1 MKPTQHAIS
10 NYEPSTFRTEI
21 HSTTGECDRA
31 TNIQNAANHCSH
43 YQLMTNPPQ
52 LSPGQRVLL
61 NDTPAEVIRTQA
73 VGDIDYLRAYI
84 EGEGAKTVCLD
95 DVKIQPSESGI
106 ETLSDFQL
114 DSLHPDHEAVSAQWF
129 DLHTQATKLKL
140 AHEQG
145 QLLSISNSLVR
156 LEPYQLDAVN
166 WVMQKLRQRALIGDD
181 VGLGK
186 TIEAGLILKEL
197 AARNRA
203 DRVLFVVPAHL
214 QKKWIRDMDRFFD
227 VDLTVADRAWVDGER
242 RRLGEEANIWDQDQQ
257 QLVTSMAFLRRDEFQ
272 PALQDAFWDVV
283 VVDEAHK
290 AAKRGDSP
298 SKTAQMVDT
307 ITGNSDSLLLL
318 SATPHDGKGEAFRS
332 LVEYIDPFLVAEN
345 RELSQETV
353 DRVMIRRGKT
363 DIYDEDGDRVFPDRE
378 VNSVSISM
386 THDERQFYRAVT
398 DYVKNVYNRSEKLN
412 EPAVGF
418 AMALMQKRLVSSVGA
433 IHATLRRRLDDLLDE
448 EAETDGLS
456 EEARAYLDGEDLDE
470 DDKQHAEDEI
480 AGLTVTS
487 TDEQLHEEIDTL
499 RDLVSLAEDLPV
511 DSKAQKVRRFIS
523 QLLEEQP
530 NEKLLLFTEYR
541 DTLDY
546 LLEYVEDEPWA
557 DEILVIHGDVDK
569 DERAR
574 IEDEFNH
581 GQSRLLFAT
590 DAASEGIDLQH
601 SCHIMANYELPWN
614 PNRLEQRIGRIHR
627 YGQEEEVTVWNFLF
641 DDTRESEIFEMLQT
655 KVEEIRSQLGNT
667 ADVLG
672 ILDDID
678 VDSLIME
685 SIENDEPPSATKAEL
700 EELIEE
706 RQRTLEEW
714 YERSLVDTSTFD
726 AESRRQI
733 QQVVDESADVY
744 GSEGDIREFF
754 ERAVEAFGGDFEK
767 RGTNLYEAA
776 LPDGIASPDHD
787 ATFGPFTFDR
797 DFAMDH
803 EDITY
808 LAPDTDVLQRLMA
821 RVLEDERG
829 EVGLKLLPFVDTPG
843 ITYNYRV
850 AFEDGTG
857 DVIREETIP
866 VFVDAA
872 HEDAQQALGER
883 VVEGDSI
890 AAKPDVDALQTVL
903 DAQSDLRAAA
913 DRYVSARVTEI
924 KNQLQEKR
932 HDETARE
939 LENLEEYAQSERDRI
954 ESFIKEY
961 ERKADAGSD
970 MDIAI
975 RGQQERLEQ
984 LEARIETRRNEL
996 RRREQ
1001 IISLAPEVENYCLT
1015 LPL

>member
-1 MKPTQHAIS
+1 
-10 NYEPSTFRTEI
+10 
-21 HSTTGECDRA
+21 
-31 TNIQNAANHCSH
+31 
-43 YQLMTNPPQ
+43 MTDAS
-52 LSPGQRVLL
+52 LSPGQQVVL
-61 NDTPAEVIRTQA
+61 NGTSAEVIQTRT
-73 VGDIDYLRAYI
+73 VGDIEYLRAYI
-84 EGEGAKTVCLD
+84 DGEGVKTVCLD
-95 DVKIQPSESGI
+95 DVDVQPHQTGL
-106 ETLSDFQL
+106 ETLSGQQL
-114 DSLHPDHEAVSAQWF
+114 DDLHPDHEAVSAQWF

-156 LEPYQLDAVN
+156 LEPYQLACVN

-197 AARNRA
+197 SARNRA

-227 VDLTVADRAWVDGER
+227 VDLTVADRAWVEGER
-242 RRLGEEANIWDQDQQ
+242 RRLGEEANIWNQDQQ
-257 QLVTSMAFLRRDEFQ
+257 QLVTSMAFLRQDEFR
-272 PALQDAFWDVV
+272 PALRDAFWDVV

-298 SKTAQMVDT
+298 SKTANMVET
-307 ITGNSDSLLLL
+307 VAGNSDSLLLL

-363 DIYDEDGDRVFPDRE
+363 DIYDDDGERIFPDRE
-378 VNSVSISM
+378 VNSVSVSM

-433 IHATLRRRLDDLLDE
+433 IHATLRRRLNDLLNEQTATDE
-448 EAETDGLS
+448 LS
-456 EEARAYLDGEDLDE
+456 EEAEAYLDGEDLDE
-470 DDKQHAEDEI
+470 DDKQQAEDEI
-480 AGLTVTS
+480 AGLTVAS
-487 TDEQLHEEIDTL
+487 NDEQLQEEIDTL

-530 NEKLLLFTEYR
+530 DEKLLLFTEYR

-546 LLEYVEDEPWA
+546 LLDFVQDEPWA

-569 DERAR
+569 EERAR

-627 YGQEEEVTVWNFLF
+627 YGQDKEVKVWNFLF

-685 SIENDEPPSATKAEL
+685 SIQNDEPPSATKEEL

-706 RQRTLEEW
+706 RQRTLEDW

-733 QQVVDESADVY
+733 QEVVDESEDVY
-744 GSEGDIREFF
+744 GSAGDIREFF
-754 ERAVEAFGGDFEK
+754 EQAVEAFGGEFEK
-767 RGTNLYEAA
+767 RGTNLYQAE
-776 LPDGIASPDHD
+776 LPEDIRPPNED

-797 DFAMDH
+797 EFAMEH
-803 EDITY
+803 EKITFV
-808 LAPDTDVLQRLMA
+808 APDTDVLQRLMA
-821 RVLEDERG
+821 RVLESDRG

-843 ITYNYRV
+843 VTYNYRV

-857 DVIREETIP
+857 EVIREETIP
-866 VFVDAA
+866 VFVDA
-872 HEDAQQALGER
+872 EQRDAQQALGER
-883 VVEGDSI
+883 VIEGETVS
-890 AAKPDVDALQTVL
+890 AKSEVDDIRTVVDAE
-903 DAQSDLRAAA
+903 DELREAA
-913 DRYVSARVTEI
+913 DRYVSARVNEI
-924 KNQLQEKR
+924 KSDLSSKR
-932 HDETARE
+932 HEETARE
-939 LENLEEYAQSERDRI
+939 LENLNEYAQSERERI
-954 ESFIKEY
+954 ESFIEEY
-961 ERKADAGSD
+961 ERKSEAGSD

-975 RGQQERLEQ
+975 RGQRERLEK
-984 LEARIETRRNEL
+984 LEERIETRRQEL
-996 RRREQ
+996 KRRERV
-1001 IISLAPEVENYCLT
+1001 ISLAPEVENYCLT

>member
-1 MKPTQHAIS
+1 MTDS
-10 NYEPSTFRTEI
+10 
-21 HSTTGECDRA
+21 
-31 TNIQNAANHCSH
+31 IQF
-43 YQLMTNPPQ
+43 
-52 LSPGQRVLL
+52 SPGQRVIL
-61 NDTPAEVIRTQA
+61 NGAPAEVIKIQR
-73 VGDIDYLRAYI
+73 VGEIEYLRAYI
-84 EGEGAKTVCLD
+84 DGEGAKTVCLD
-95 DVKIQPSESGI
+95 DVEIQPHRSGI
-106 ETLSDFQL
+106 EELSNQRID
-114 DSLHPDHEAVSAQWF
+114 DLHPDHEAVSAQWF

-227 VDLTVADRAWVDGER
+227 VDLTVADRAWVEGER
-242 RRLGEEANIWDQDQQ
+242 RRLGEEANIWNQDQQ
-257 QLVTSMAFLRRDEFQ
+257 QLVTSMAFLRQDEFR
-272 PALQDAFWDVV
+272 PALRDAFWDVV
-283 VVDEAHK
+283 VIDEAHK
-290 AAKRGDSP
+290 TAKRGDSP
-298 SKTAQMVDT
+298 SKTANMVDT
-307 ITGNSDSLLLL
+307 VTGNSDSLLLL

-363 DIYDEDGDRVFPDRE
+363 DIYDEDGERVFPDRE
-378 VNSVSISM
+378 VNSVSVSM

-487 TDEQLHEEIDTL
+487 TDEQLQEEIDTL

-530 NEKLLLFTEYR
+530 DEKLLLFTEYR

-546 LLEYVEDEPWA
+546 LLEYVQDEPWA

-569 DERAR
+569 EERAR

-627 YGQEEEVTVWNFLF
+627 YGQDKEVKVWNFLF
-641 DDTRESEIFEMLQT
+641 EDTRESEIFEMLQT
-655 KVEEIRSQLGNT
+655 KVEEIRSKLGNT

-672 ILDDID
+672 ILDDIN

-685 SIENDEPPSATKAEL
+685 SIQNDQPPSATKEEL

-714 YERSLVDTSTFD
+714 YERSLVETSTFD

-733 QQVVDESADVY
+733 QEVVDDSEDVY

-754 ERAVEAFGGDFEK
+754 ERAITAFGGEFEK
-767 RGTNLYEAA
+767 RGTNLYQAE
-776 LPDGIASPDHD
+776 LPEQVRPAGAD

-808 LAPDTDVLQRLMA
+808 LAPDTDVLQRIMA
-821 RVLEDERG
+821 HVLEDERG
-829 EVGLKLLPFVDTPG
+829 EVGLKLLPFVDRPG

-857 DVIREETIP
+857 EVIREETIP
-866 VFVDAA
+866 VFVDA
-872 HEDAQQALGER
+872 EQKDAQQALGER
-883 VVEGDSI
+883 VIEGQTVS
-890 AAKPDVDALQTVL
+890 AKPDFNNLQTIIDIENDLRSAAEQYVSVRVNEIR
-903 DAQSDLRAAA
+903 SDLR
-913 DRYVSARVTEI
+913 S
-924 KNQLQEKR
+924 KR
-932 HDETARE
+932 HKETARE
-939 LENLEEYAQSERDRI
+939 LENLDDYAQAERERI
-954 ESFIKEY
+954 ESFIQEY
-961 ERKADAGSD
+961 ERKAEGGSD

-975 RGQQERLEQ
+975 RGQRERLEK
-984 LEARIETRRNEL
+984 LEERIDTHRNEL
-996 RRREQ
+996 KRREQ
-1001 IISLAPEVENYCLT
+1001 VISLAPEVENYCLT

>member
-1 MKPTQHAIS
+1 MLLS
-10 NYEPSTFRTEI
+10 
-21 HSTTGECDRA
+21 D
-31 TNIQNAANHCSH
+31 
-43 YQLMTNPPQ
+43 
-52 LSPGQRVLL
+52 LSPGEKIVL
-61 NDTPAEVIRTQA
+61 NNTSAEVIQTRT
-73 VGDIDYLRAYI
+73 VGDIEYLRAYI
-84 EGEGAKTVCLD
+84 DGEGVKTVCLD
-95 DVKIQPSESGI
+95 DVDVQPHQTGLERLPSQ
-106 ETLSDFQL
+106 QL
-114 DSLHPDHEAVSAQWF
+114 DDLHPDHDSVSAQWF

-156 LEPYQLDAVN
+156 LEPYQLACVN

-197 AARNRA
+197 SARNRA

-227 VDLTVADRAWVDGER
+227 IDLTVADRAWVEGER
-242 RRLGEEANIWDQDQQ
+242 RRLGEETNIWNQDQQ
-257 QLVTSMAFLRRDEFQ
+257 QLVTSMAFLRQDEFR
-272 PALQDAFWDVV
+272 PALRDAFWDVV

-298 SKTAQMVDT
+298 SKTANMVET
-307 ITGNSDSLLLL
+307 VAGNSDSLLLL

-332 LVEYIDPFLVAEN
+332 LIEYIDPFLVGEN
-345 RELSQETV
+345 RELGQETV

-363 DIYDEDGDRVFPDRE
+363 DIYDDDGERIFPDRE
-378 VNSVSISM
+378 VNSVSVSM

-433 IHATLRRRLDDLLDE
+433 IHATLRRRLTDLLDE
-448 EAETDGLS
+448 QTATDELS
-456 EEARAYLDGEDLDE
+456 EEAEAYLDGEDLDE
-470 DDKQHAEDEI
+470 DDKQQAEDEI
-480 AGLTVTS
+480 AGLTVAS
-487 TDEQLHEEIDTL
+487 NDEQLQEEIDTL
-499 RDLVSLAEDLPV
+499 RDLVSLVEDLPV
-511 DSKAQKVRRFIS
+511 DSKAQKVRRFIN

-530 NEKLLLFTEYR
+530 DEKLLLFTEYR

-546 LLEYVEDEPWA
+546 LLDFVQDEPWA

-569 DERAR
+569 EERAH

-627 YGQEEEVTVWNFLF
+627 YGQDKEVKVWNFLF
-641 DDTRESEIFEMLQT
+641 EDTRESEIFEILQT
-655 KVEEIRSQLGNT
+655 KVEEIRSKLGNT

-685 SIENDEPPSATKAEL
+685 SIQNDEPPSATKEEL

-706 RQRTLEEW
+706 RQRTLKEW

-733 QQVVDESADVY
+733 QEVVDESEDVY

-754 ERAVEAFGGDFEK
+754 EQAVKAFDGEFEK
-767 RGTNLYEAA
+767 RGTNLYQAE
-776 LPDGIASPDHD
+776 LPKDIRPPNVD

-797 DFAMDH
+797 EFAMEH
-803 EDITY
+803 EDITFV
-808 LAPDTDVLQRLMA
+808 APDTDVLQRLMA
-821 RVLEDERG
+821 RVLEDDRG

-857 DVIREETIP
+857 EVIREETIP
-866 VFVDAA
+866 VFVDA
-872 HEDAQQALGER
+872 EQRDAQQALGER
-883 VVEGDSI
+883 VVEGETVS
-890 AAKPDVDALQTVL
+890 AKPDATDLRAVMDAE
-903 DAQSDLRAAA
+903 DNLRAAA
-913 DRYVSARVTEI
+913 DRYVSVRVDEI
-924 KNQLQEKR
+924 KGDLRSKR
-932 HDETARE
+932 NEETARE
-939 LENLEEYAQSERDRI
+939 LENLNEYAQAERERI
-954 ESFIKEY
+954 ESFIEEY
-961 ERKADAGSD
+961 ERKSKAGSD

-975 RGQQERLEQ
+975 RGQRERLEK
-984 LEARIETRRNEL
+984 LEERIETRRGEL
-996 RRREQ
+996 KRREQ
-1001 IISLAPEVENYCLT
+1001 VISLAPKVENYCLA

>member
-1 MKPTQHAIS
+1 MTD
-10 NYEPSTFRTEI
+10 STF
-21 HSTTGECDRA
+21 
-31 TNIQNAANHCSH
+31 
-43 YQLMTNPPQ
+43 
-52 LSPGQRVLL
+52 SPGQQVVL
-61 NDTPAEVIRTQA
+61 NGKSAEVIQTRT
-73 VGDIDYLRAYI
+73 VGSIEYLRAYI
-84 EGEGAKTVCLD
+84 HGVGVKTVCLD
-95 DVKIQPSESGI
+95 DVDVQPHQTGLERLLGQ
-106 ETLSDFQL
+106 QL
-114 DSLHPDHEAVSAQWF
+114 GDLHPNHDSVSAQWF

-156 LEPYQLDAVN
+156 LEPYQLACVN
-166 WVMQKLRQRALIGDD
+166 WVMQKLRQRALIADD

-197 AARNRA
+197 SARNRA

-227 VDLTVADRAWVDGER
+227 IDLTVADRAWVEGER
-242 RRLGEEANIWDQDQQ
+242 RRFGEEANIWDQDRQ
-257 QLVTSMAFLRRDEFQ
+257 QLVTSMAFLRQDEFR
-272 PALQDAFWDVV
+272 PAFRDAFWDVV

-290 AAKRGDSP
+290 TAKRGQSP
-298 SKTAQMVDT
+298 SKTANMVDT
-307 ITGNSDSLLLL
+307 VADNSDSLLLL

-345 RELSQETV
+345 RELPKETV
-353 DRVMIRRGKT
+353 DRVMMRRGKEAIF
-363 DIYDEDGDRVFPDRE
+363 DDDGERIFPDRE
-378 VNSVSISM
+378 VNSVSVQM

-433 IHATLRRRLDDLLDE
+433 IHATLRRRLTDLLDE
-448 EAETDGLS
+448 QTATDTLS
-456 EEARAYLDGEDLDE
+456 EEAEAYLDGEDLDE
-470 DDKQHAEDEI
+470 DDKQQAEDEI
-480 AGLTVTS
+480 AGLTVAS
-487 TDEQLHEEIDTL
+487 NDEQLQEEIDTL

-511 DSKAQKVRRFIS
+511 DSKAQKVRRFIT

-530 NEKLLLFTEYR
+530 DEKLLLFTEYR

-546 LLEYVEDEPWA
+546 LLDFVQDEPWA

-569 DERAR
+569 EDRAR

-627 YGQEEEVTVWNFLF
+627 YGQDKEVKVWNFLF

-655 KVEEIRSQLGNT
+655 KVEEIRSKLGNT

-685 SIENDEPPSATKAEL
+685 SIQNDDPPSATKEEL

-733 QQVVDESADVY
+733 QEVVDDSEDVY
-744 GSEGDIREFF
+744 GSAGDIREFF
-754 ERAVEAFGGDFEK
+754 EQAVEAFGGTFEK
-767 RGTNLYEAA
+767 RGTNLYQAQ
-776 LPDGIASPDHD
+776 LPDDIRPPNVD

-797 DFAMDH
+797 EFAMEH
-803 EDITY
+803 EDITFV
-808 LAPDTDVLQRLMA
+808 APDTDVLQRLMA
-821 RVLEDERG
+821 RVLEDNRG

-857 DVIREETIP
+857 EVIREETIP
-866 VFVDAA
+866 VFVDT
-872 HEDAQQALGER
+872 EQQDAQQALGER
-883 VVEGDSI
+883 VVKGETVS
-890 AAKPDVDALQTVL
+890 AKPDVN
-903 DAQSDLRAAA
+903 DLRTVMDVEDDLRTAA
-913 DRYVSARVTEI
+913 DRYVSVRVNEI
-924 KNQLQEKR
+924 KSELSSSR
-932 HDETARE
+932 HAETARE
-939 LENLEEYAQSERDRI
+939 LENLNEYAQAERERI
-954 ESFIKEY
+954 ESFIEEY
-961 ERKADAGSD
+961 ERKSDAGSD

-975 RGQQERLEQ
+975 RGQRERLEK
-984 LEARIETRRNEL
+984 LEKRIETRRQEL
-996 RRREQ
+996 KRREQ

-1015 LPL
+1015 LSL

>member
-1 MKPTQHAIS
+1 
-10 NYEPSTFRTEI
+10 
-21 HSTTGECDRA
+21 
-31 TNIQNAANHCSH
+31 
-43 YQLMTNPPQ
+43 MTDASF
-52 LSPGQRVLL
+52 SPGQQVVL
-61 NDTPAEVIRTQA
+61 NGTPAEVIQTRT
-73 VGDIDYLRAYI
+73 VGDIVYLRAYI
-84 EGEGAKTVCLD
+84 DGDGVKTVCLD
-95 DVKIQPSESGI
+95 DVDVRLHQTGLERLPGQ
-106 ETLSDFQL
+106 QL
-114 DSLHPDHEAVSAQWF
+114 EDLHPNHDSVSAQWF
-129 DLHTQATKLKL
+129 DLHTQAMKLKL

-156 LEPYQLDAVN
+156 LEPYQLACVN

-214 QKKWIRDMDRFFD
+214 QKKWIRDMNRFFD
-227 VDLTVADRAWVDGER
+227 VDLTVADRAWVEGER
-242 RRLGEEANIWDQDQQ
+242 RRLGEEANIWNQDQQ
-257 QLVTSMAFLRRDEFQ
+257 QLVTSMAFLRQDEFR
-272 PALQDAFWDVV
+272 PALRNAFWDVV
-283 VVDEAHK
+283 VVDESHK

-298 SKTAQMVDT
+298 SKTANMVET
-307 ITGNSDSLLLL
+307 VASNSDSLLLL

-363 DIYDEDGDRVFPDRE
+363 DIYDDDGERIFPDRE
-378 VNSVSISM
+378 VNSVSVSM

-433 IHATLRRRLDDLLDE
+433 IHATLRRRLTDLLEEQTATDE
-448 EAETDGLS
+448 LS
-456 EEARAYLDGEDLDE
+456 EEAEAYLDGENLDE
-470 DDKQHAEDEI
+470 DDKQQAEDEI
-480 AGLTVTS
+480 AGLTVAS
-487 TDEQLHEEIDTL
+487 NDEQLQEEIDTL

-530 NEKLLLFTEYR
+530 DEKLLLFTEYR
-541 DTLDY
+541 DTLDAF
-546 LLEYVEDEPWA
+546 LDLVQDEPWA

-569 DERAR
+569 EERAR

-627 YGQEEEVTVWNFLF
+627 YGQDKEVKVWNFLF

-655 KVEEIRSQLGNT
+655 KVEEIRSKLGNT

-678 VDSLIME
+678 VDSFIME
-685 SIENDEPPSATKAEL
+685 SIQNDDPPSATKEEL

-733 QQVVDESADVY
+733 QEVVDESEDVY
-744 GSEGDIREFF
+744 GSAGDIREFF
-754 ERAVEAFGGDFEK
+754 EQAVEAFGGEFEK
-767 RGTNLYEAA
+767 RGTNLYQAE
-776 LPDGIASPDHD
+776 LPDDIRPPNVD

-797 DFAMDH
+797 EFAMEH
-803 EDITY
+803 EDITFV
-808 LAPDTDVLQRLMA
+808 APDTDVLQRLMA
-821 RVLEDERG
+821 CVLEDDRG

-857 DVIREETIP
+857 EVIREETIP
-866 VFVDAA
+866 VFVDA
-872 HEDAQQALGER
+872 EQRDAQQVLGER
-883 VVEGDSI
+883 AVEGETVS
-890 AAKPDVDALQTVL
+890 AKPDADDLRTVL
-903 DAQSDLRAAA
+903 DAEDDLRAAA
-913 DRYVSARVTEI
+913 DRYVSVRVNEI
-924 KNQLQEKR
+924 KSNLRSKR
-932 HDETARE
+932 HEETARE
-939 LENLEEYAQSERDRI
+939 LENLNEYAQAERERI
-954 ESFIKEY
+954 ESFIEEY
-961 ERKADAGSD
+961 ERKSEAGSD
-970 MDIAI
+970 MNIAI
-975 RGQQERLEQ
+975 RGQRERLEK
-984 LEARIETRRNEL
+984 LEDRIETRRQEL
-996 RRREQ
+996 NRREQ
-1001 IISLAPEVENYCLT
+1001 LISLAPEVENYCLT

>member
-1 MKPTQHAIS
+1 MTD
-10 NYEPSTFRTEI
+10 STF
-21 HSTTGECDRA
+21 
-31 TNIQNAANHCSH
+31 
-43 YQLMTNPPQ
+43 
-52 LSPGQRVLL
+52 SPGQRVIL
-61 NDTPAEVIRTQA
+61 NDTSAEVIHTRT
-73 VGDIDYLRAYI
+73 VGDIEYLRAYI
-84 EGEGAKTVCLD
+84 DGKGVKTVCLD
-95 DVKIQPSESGI
+95 DVDVQPHQDQFEAFPGQ
-106 ETLSDFQL
+106 QL
-114 DSLHPDHEAVSAQWF
+114 DDLHPDHDAVSANWF

-156 LEPYQLDAVN
+156 LEPYQLACVN
-166 WVMQKLRQRALIGDD
+166 WVMQKLRQRALIADD

-197 AARNRA
+197 SARNRA

-214 QKKWIRDMDRFFD
+214 QKKWIRDMNRFFD
-227 VDLTVADRAWVDGER
+227 VGLTVADRAWVEGER
-242 RRLGEEANIWDQDQQ
+242 RRLGEEANIWNQDQQ
-257 QLVTSMAFLRRDEFQ
+257 QLVTSMAFLRQEEFR
-272 PALQDAFWDVV
+272 PALRDAFWDIV

-298 SKTAQMVDT
+298 SKTSNMVET
-307 ITGNSDSLLLL
+307 VAGNSDSLLLL

-332 LVEYIDPFLVAEN
+332 LVAYIDPFLVAED
-345 RELSQETV
+345 RELTQEAV
-353 DRVMIRRGKT
+353 DRVMIRRGKEGL
-363 DIYDEDGDRVFPDRE
+363 YDENGERLFPDRE
-378 VNSVSISM
+378 VNSVSVQM
-386 THDERQFYRAVT
+386 THDERQFYRGVT
-398 DYVKNVYNRSEKLN
+398 DYVKHVYNRSEKLN

-433 IHATLRRRLDDLLDE
+433 IHATLRRRLNDLLDK
-448 EAETDGLS
+448 ETATGNLS
-456 EEARAYLDGEDLDE
+456 EEAEAYLAGEDLDE
-470 DDKQHAEDEI
+470 DGKQQAEDEI
-480 AGLTVTS
+480 AGLTVAS
-487 TDEQLHEEIDTL
+487 NDQQLEEEIDTL
-499 RDLVSLAEDLPV
+499 RDLVSLAESLPV

-530 NEKLLLFTEYR
+530 DEKLLLFTEYR

-546 LLEYVEDEPWA
+546 LLDFVQDEPWA

-569 DERAR
+569 DDRAR

-627 YGQEEEVTVWNFLF
+627 YGQDKEVKVWNFLF
-641 DDTRESEIFEMLQT
+641 EDTRESEIFEMLQN
-655 KVEEIRSQLGNT
+655 KIEEIRSKLGNT

-672 ILDDID
+672 ILDDLD

-685 SIENDEPPSATKAEL
+685 SIQNDEPPGATKEEL
-700 EELIEE
+700 EEMIEE

-714 YERSLVDTSTFD
+714 YERSLVETSTFD
-726 AESRRQI
+726 AESRQQI
-733 QQVVDESADVY
+733 QEVVDDSEDVY

-754 ERAVEAFGGDFEK
+754 EQAITAFGGEFEK
-767 RGTNLYEAA
+767 RSTNLYQAEIPEEVRPAGA
-776 LPDGIASPDHD
+776 D

-808 LAPDTDVLQRLMA
+808 LAPDTDVLQRIMTH
-821 RVLEDERG
+821 VLEDERG

-857 DVIREETIP
+857 EVIQEETIP
-866 VFVDAA
+866 VFVDA
-872 HEDAQQALGER
+872 EQKDAQQALGER
-883 VVEGDSI
+883 VIEGQTVS
-890 AAKPDVDALQTVL
+890 AKPDVNNLRTIIDAENNLRSAAERYVSVRVNEIK
-903 DAQSDLRAAA
+903 SDLR
-913 DRYVSARVTEI
+913 S
-924 KNQLQEKR
+924 KR
-932 HDETARE
+932 HEETARE
-939 LENLEEYAQSERDRI
+939 LENLDEYAQAERERI
-954 ESFIKEY
+954 ESFIEEY
-961 ERKADAGSD
+961 ERKSEAGSD

-975 RGQQERLEQ
+975 RGQRERLKK
-984 LEARIETRRNEL
+984 LEERIDTRRNEL
-996 RRREQ
+996 QRREQ
-1001 IISLAPEVENYCLT
+1001 VISLAPEVENYCLT

>member
-1 MKPTQHAIS
+1 MTDA
-10 NYEPSTFRTEI
+10 TF
-21 HSTTGECDRA
+21 
-31 TNIQNAANHCSH
+31 
-43 YQLMTNPPQ
+43 
-52 LSPGQRVLL
+52 SPGQQVVL
-61 NDTPAEVIRTQA
+61 NGRSAEIIQTRT
-73 VGDIDYLRAYI
+73 VGDIEYLRAYI
-84 EGEGAKTVCLD
+84 DGEGVKTVCLD
-95 DVKIQPSESGI
+95 DVDVQPHQTGL
-106 ETLSDFQL
+106 ETLSGQQL
-114 DSLHPDHEAVSAQWF
+114 DDLHPDHEAVSAQWF
-129 DLHTQATKLKL
+129 NLHTQATKLKL

-156 LEPYQLDAVN
+156 LEPYQLACVN

-197 AARNRA
+197 SARNRA

-214 QKKWIRDMDRFFD
+214 KKKWIRDMDRFFD
-227 VDLTVADRAWVDGER
+227 VNLTVADRAWVEGER
-242 RRLGEEANIWDQDQQ
+242 RRLGEEANIWNQDQE
-257 QLVTSMAFLRRDEFQ
+257 QLVTSMAFLRQDEFR

-298 SKTAQMVDT
+298 SKTANMVET
-307 ITGNSDSLLLL
+307 VAGNSDSLLLL

-363 DIYDEDGDRVFPDRE
+363 DIYDDDGERIFPDRE
-378 VNSVSISM
+378 VNSVSVSM

-433 IHATLRRRLDDLLDE
+433 IHATLRRRLNDLLDE
-448 EAETDGLS
+448 QTTTDELS
-456 EEARAYLDGEDLDE
+456 EEAEAYLDGEDLDE
-470 DDKQHAEDEI
+470 DDKQRAEDEI
-480 AGLTVTS
+480 AGLTVAS
-487 TDEQLHEEIDTL
+487 NDEQLQEEIDTL

-530 NEKLLLFTEYR
+530 DEKLLLFTEYR

-546 LLEYVEDEPWA
+546 LLDFVQDEPWA

-569 DERAR
+569 EERAR

-627 YGQEEEVTVWNFLF
+627 YGQDKEVKVWNFLF

-655 KVEEIRSQLGNT
+655 KVEEIRSKLGNT

-672 ILDDID
+672 ILDDIG

-685 SIENDEPPSATKAEL
+685 SIQNDEPPSATKEEL

-733 QQVVDESADVY
+733 QEVVDESEDIY
-744 GSEGDIREFF
+744 GSAGDIREFF
-754 ERAVEAFGGDFEK
+754 EQAVEAFDGEFEK
-767 RGTNLYEAA
+767 RGTNLYQAE
-776 LPDGIASPDHD
+776 LPDDIRPPNVD

-797 DFAMDH
+797 EFAMDH
-803 EDITY
+803 EEITFV
-808 LAPDTDVLQRLMA
+808 APDTDVLQRLMA
-821 RVLEDERG
+821 RVLEDDRG
-829 EVGLKLLPFVDTPG
+829 AVGIKLLPFVDTPG
-843 ITYNYRV
+843 LTYNYRV

-857 DVIREETIP
+857 EVIREETIP
-866 VFVDAA
+866 VFVDA
-872 HEDAQQALGER
+872 EQRDSQQALGER
-883 VVEGDSI
+883 VVEGETVS
-890 AAKPDVDALQTVL
+890 AKPDSDDLRTVMDAR
-903 DAQSDLRAAA
+903 DELRAAA
-913 DRYVSARVTEI
+913 DRYVSVRVNEI
-924 KNQLQEKR
+924 KSALSSQR
-932 HDETARE
+932 HEETARE
-939 LENLEEYAQSERDRI
+939 LENLNEYAQAERERI
-954 ESFIKEY
+954 EAFIEEY
-961 ERKADAGSD
+961 ERKSEAGSD

-975 RGQQERLEQ
+975 RGQRERLEK
-984 LEARIETRRNEL
+984 LEDRIETRRQEL
-996 RRREQ
+996 KRRERV
-1001 IISLAPEVENYCLT
+1001 ISLAPEVENICLT

>member
-1 MKPTQHAIS
+1 MTD
-10 NYEPSTFRTEI
+10 STF
-21 HSTTGECDRA
+21 
-31 TNIQNAANHCSH
+31 
-43 YQLMTNPPQ
+43 
-52 LSPGQRVLL
+52 SPGQRVIL
-61 NDTPAEVIRTQA
+61 NDTPAEVIHTRT
-73 VGDIDYLRAYI
+73 VGDIEYLRAYI
-84 EGEGAKTVCLD
+84 DGKGVKTVCLD
-95 DVKIQPSESGI
+95 DVDVQPHQDQFEAFPGQ
-106 ETLSDFQL
+106 QL
-114 DSLHPDHEAVSAQWF
+114 DDLHPDHDAVSANWF

-156 LEPYQLDAVN
+156 LEPYQLACVN

-197 AARNRA
+197 SARNRA

-214 QKKWIRDMDRFFD
+214 QKKWIRDMNRFFD
-227 VDLTVADRAWVDGER
+227 VDLTVADRAWVEGER
-242 RRLGEEANIWDQDQQ
+242 RRLGEETNIWNQDQQ
-257 QLVTSMAFLRRDEFQ
+257 QLVTSMAFLRQEEFR
-272 PALQDAFWDVV
+272 PALRDAFWDIV

-298 SKTAQMVDT
+298 SKTSNMVET
-307 ITGNSDSLLLL
+307 VAGNSDSLLLL

-332 LVEYIDPFLVAEN
+332 LVAYIDPFLVAED
-345 RELSQETV
+345 RELTQEAV
-353 DRVMIRRGKT
+353 DRVMIRRGKEGL
-363 DIYDEDGDRVFPDRE
+363 YDENGERLFPDRE
-378 VNSVSISM
+378 VNSVSVQM
-386 THDERQFYRAVT
+386 THDERQFYRGVT
-398 DYVKNVYNRSEKLN
+398 DYVKHVYNRSEKLN

-433 IHATLRRRLDDLLDE
+433 IHATLRRRLNDLLDE
-448 EAETDGLS
+448 ETATGNLS
-456 EEARAYLDGEDLDE
+456 EEAEAYLAGEDLDE
-470 DDKQHAEDEI
+470 DGKQQAEDEI
-480 AGLTVTS
+480 AGLTVAS
-487 TDEQLHEEIDTL
+487 NDQQLEEEIDTL
-499 RDLVSLAEDLPV
+499 RDLVSLAESLPV

-530 NEKLLLFTEYR
+530 DEKLLLFTEYR

-546 LLEYVEDEPWA
+546 LLDFVQDEPWA

-569 DERAR
+569 DNRAR

-627 YGQEEEVTVWNFLF
+627 YGQDKEVKVWNFLF
-641 DDTRESEIFEMLQT
+641 EDTRESEIFEMLQN
-655 KVEEIRSQLGNT
+655 KIEEIRSKLGNT

-672 ILDDID
+672 ILDDLG

-685 SIENDEPPSATKAEL
+685 SIQNDEPPGATKEEL
-700 EELIEE
+700 EEMIEE

-714 YERSLVDTSTFD
+714 YERSLVETSTFD
-726 AESRRQI
+726 AESRQQI
-733 QQVVDESADVY
+733 QEVVDDSEDVY

-754 ERAVEAFGGDFEK
+754 EQAITAFGGEFEK
-767 RGTNLYEAA
+767 RSTNLYQAEIPEEVRPAGA
-776 LPDGIASPDHD
+776 D

-808 LAPDTDVLQRLMA
+808 LAPDTDVLQRIMTH
-821 RVLEDERG
+821 VLEDERG

-843 ITYNYRV
+843 IIYNYRV

-857 DVIREETIP
+857 EVIQEETIP
-866 VFVDAA
+866 VFVDA
-872 HEDAQQALGER
+872 EQKDAQQALGER
-883 VVEGDSI
+883 VIEGQTVS
-890 AAKPDVDALQTVL
+890 AKPDVNNLRTIIDAENNLRSAAERYVSVRVNEIK
-903 DAQSDLRAAA
+903 SDLR
-913 DRYVSARVTEI
+913 S
-924 KNQLQEKR
+924 KR
-932 HDETARE
+932 HEETARE
-939 LENLEEYAQSERDRI
+939 LENLDEYAQAERERI
-954 ESFIKEY
+954 ESFIEEY
-961 ERKADAGSD
+961 ERKSEAGSD

-975 RGQQERLEQ
+975 RGQRERLKK
-984 LEARIETRRNEL
+984 LEERIDTRRNEL
-996 RRREQ
+996 QRREQ
-1001 IISLAPEVENYCLT
+1001 VISLAPEVENYCLT